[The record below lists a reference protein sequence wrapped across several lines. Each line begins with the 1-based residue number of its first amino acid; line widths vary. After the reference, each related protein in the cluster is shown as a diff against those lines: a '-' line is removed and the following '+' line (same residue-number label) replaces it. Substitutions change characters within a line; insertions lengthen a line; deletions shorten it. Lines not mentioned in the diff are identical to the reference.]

1 MKKILVKTLVIM
13 SVATCNSI
21 AQTIEESLAIAYESN
36 NMLKSKREEL
46 KAVDENIMAAFSNF
60 LPTLGIARNVQDQE
74 IKGYN
79 PNPYSSTSTQKIT
92 QQSTL
97 GTNSL
102 QLRQNVFNSGGDMAG
117 LLKAKR
123 QIEQQRATLIY
134 YEQEVL
140 LNTVKVYLG
149 VAQAQMQLDIYE
161 KKVVTLKKY
170 LEAEEAR
177 YKAGEKT
184 KTDVAQARSYFS
196 NAVAARIKAFGDLNS
211 AKSNFFSV
219 VGVEPQNIS
228 LPKGGVSIP
237 QNLDDAIAIA
247 AKKNPSLLASDYKHK
262 AADANIHVQ
271 RASLLPSATLGYSWQ
286 DYSNFNNGSSSNATT
301 LTLNV
306 PLFASANWSQLRAA
320 KRTAQQL
327 KYELLNNKQSVVD
340 QAVVAWQNYETS
352 RAAINA
358 QEDAV
363 ESALVAYN
371 GMKEEE
377 KAGTRSTVDVIVA
390 QNNYFDTD
398 INLVAA
404 KTNDIQN
411 RYALKSAVGELTA
424 KDLNLKV
431 PLYDPLKNYNKIRWE
446 LIGSF

>member
-1 MKKILVKTLVIM
+1 MKKILVKTLFIM
-13 SVATCNSI
+13 LVAIGNAM
-21 AQTIEESLAIAYESN
+21 AQTLEESLAIAYENN

-60 LPTLGIARNVQDQE
+60 LPVLEVGRSIKNQE
-74 IKGYN
+74 IKGYQATTLSR
-79 PNPYSSTSTQKIT
+79 PTTEK
-92 QQSTL
+92 STL

-102 QLRQNVFNSGGDMAG
+102 QLKQNLFNSGGDMAG
-117 LLKAKR
+117 LMKAKR
-123 QIEQQRATLIY
+123 QIEQQRAVLIH

-140 LNTVKVYLG
+140 LNVIKVYLG

-161 KKVVTLKKY
+161 KKVATLKKY

-196 NAVAARIKAFGDLNS
+196 NAVAARIKALGELNS
-211 AKSNFFSV
+211 AKSNFIAIV
-219 VGVEPQNIS
+219 TVEPQNIT
-228 LPKGGVSIP
+228 LPKDNVLIP
-237 QNLDDAIAIA
+237 QNVDEAVAIAS
-247 AKKNPSLLASDYKHK
+247 KKNPSLLASEYKYK
-262 AADANIHVQ
+262 AADQNIYVQ
-271 RASLLPSATLGYSWQ
+271 RAALLPSATLGYSWQ
-286 DYSNFNNGSSSNATT
+286 DNSHSSPLTSGTSSNATV
-301 LTLNV
+301 LTV
-306 PLFASANWSQLRAA
+306 DIPLFASSKWSGLRAA
-320 KRTAQQL
+320 KRTAQQS

-340 QAVVAWQNYETS
+340 QAIVAWQSYETS
-352 RAAINA
+352 RAAIYA

-398 INLVAA
+398 INLVTA

-411 RYALKSAVGELTA
+411 RYVLKSAIGELTA
-424 KDLNLKV
+424 QGLNLKV

-446 LIGSF
+446 LIGSY